1 MLFGLQQLFT
11 APKTQGSAEVGAQ
24 ESNALVN
31 LNGEKSEFGA
41 EMLELLKG
49 MNPEEVKSFIAD
61 LPREMQAQIKMA
73 LNPEVSS
80 GTTFSPQ
87 KPADLDVTTLQIPKS
102 VTSLEGKLSQNQDL
116 ESVSMDPLAAQEL
129 GFENNGKVKAESKI
143 SNLLSKFLPKEES
156 TTLASAQRSPAIDF
170 APENVDAKLMNFE
183 DFTLQKN
190 SIKKQQIVPTY
201 EGMNSKKELELK
213 STEVVHAVNPSA
225 EGQTQGSAQFILNMM
240 NESATPMK
248 IDVAQ
253 IDKIMAPQFNMNNVQ
268 TSDVQTIMNQI
279 SDYIVQAKAAKEP
292 TVNFKMNHQDL
303 GLVDITVSKAQHGA
317 EAVSIN
323 IGTAALEGK
332 QFFTQN
338 LKELTSHLASA
349 GIQVT
354 DIKVDSTQNSKQ
366 GFDFNQQQRNADS
379 GQRQFGS
386 EQNQRNHDQEKRQ
399 SLWDLLNNKEAA

>member
-24 ESNALVN
+24 ESNALAS

-61 LPREMQAQIKMA
+61 LPRDLQAQIKMA

-80 GTTFSPQ
+80 GTIFSPDFTATQ
-87 KPADLDVTTLQIPKS
+87 LPKS
-102 VTSLEGKLSQNQDL
+102 ATTSLEGKLSQNQDL

-129 GFENNGKVKAESKI
+129 GFENNGKVKTESKI
-143 SNLLSKFLPKEES
+143 SNLLSKFLPKEE
-156 TTLASAQRSPAIDF
+156 TNTLAAAQRSPAIDF

-190 SIKKQQIVPTY
+190 SIKKQQIIPTY
-201 EGMNSKKELELK
+201 EGMNPKKELELK
-213 STEVVHAVNPSA
+213 STEVVHAVNSSG
-225 EGQTQGSAQFILNMM
+225 EGQAQGSAQFILNMM

-303 GLVDITVSKAQHGA
+303 GLVDITVAKAQNA
-317 EAVSIN
+317 SEAVSIN

-338 LKELTSHLASA
+338 LKELTSHLANA

-366 GFDFNQQQRNADS
+366 SFDFNHQQRNADS
-379 GQRQFGS
+379 GQKQFGS

-399 SLWDLLNNKEAA
+399 SLWDLLGNKEAA

>member
-24 ESNALVN
+24 ESNALAS

-61 LPREMQAQIKMA
+61 LPRDLQAQIKMA

-80 GTTFSPQ
+80 GTIFSPDFTATQ
-87 KPADLDVTTLQIPKS
+87 LPKS
-102 VTSLEGKLSQNQDL
+102 ATTSLEGKLSQNQDL

-129 GFENNGKVKAESKI
+129 GFENNGKVKTESKI
-143 SNLLSKFLPKEES
+143 SNLLSKFLPKEE
-156 TTLASAQRSPAIDF
+156 TNTLAAAQRSPAIDF

-190 SIKKQQIVPTY
+190 SIKKQQIIPTY
-201 EGMNSKKELELK
+201 EGMNPKKELELK
-213 STEVVHAVNPSA
+213 STEVVHAVNPSG

-303 GLVDITVSKAQHGA
+303 GLVDITVAKAQNA
-317 EAVSIN
+317 SEAVSIN

-338 LKELTSHLASA
+338 LKELTSHLANA

-399 SLWDLLNNKEAA
+399 SLWDLLGNKEAA

>member
-11 APKTQGSAEVGAQ
+11 APKTQGSAEVGTQ
-24 ESNALVN
+24 ESNTLTN

-61 LPREMQAQIKMA
+61 LPRDLQAQIKMA

-80 GTTFSPQ
+80 GTIFSPDFTATQ
-87 KPADLDVTTLQIPKS
+87 LPKS
-102 VTSLEGKLSQNQDL
+102 ATTSLEGKLSQNQDL
-116 ESVSMDPLAAQEL
+116 ESVSMDPRAAQEL

-156 TTLASAQRSPAIDF
+156 NNLASAQRSPAIDF

-190 SIKKQQIVPTY
+190 SIKKQQIIPTY
-201 EGMNSKKELELK
+201 EGMNPKKELELK
-213 STEVVHAVNPSA
+213 STEVVHAVNPSG

-303 GLVDITVSKAQHGA
+303 GLVDITVAKAQNA
-317 EAVSIN
+317 SEAVSIN

-338 LKELTSHLASA
+338 LKELTNHLANA

-366 GFDFNQQQRNADS
+366 SFDFNQQQRNADS
-379 GQRQFGS
+379 GQKQFGS

-399 SLWDLLNNKEAA
+399 SLWDLLGNKEAA